1 MIIGGTNLTNV
12 QYTDIGNQIKFI
24 DTIKHY
30 QQAPSALASSVDKTE
45 KESIRKSMTM
55 FLKKHNYFW
64 DVFHA
69 LTDENKHR
77 VLRYLCEGKG
87 VISYEKNRCY
97 SDLEARPVK
106 GKFYEKTEFYCSVK
120 NEIISENVK
129 RFYELMRMTN
139 LSNLNDIYN
148 MQDIHTSLRDT

>member
-1 MIIGGTNLTNV
+1 MIKGIRLCVWRTKSMIIGGTNLTNI

-30 QQAPSALASSVDKTE
+30 QQAPSVLASSVDKTE

-69 LTDENKHR
+69 LTDENKDR

-87 VISYEKNRCY
+87 VISYKKNRCY

-120 NEIISENVK
+120 NEIISDSEMK
-129 RFYELMRMTN
+129 
-139 LSNLNDIYN
+139 LS
-148 MQDIHTSLRDT
+148 QKT